1 MHADLPRVRELQQV
15 DDRIREL
22 DEEIGRLPKYVSEI
36 ERQLESHR
44 KQIEADQAALAEN
57 KKGHRSLEGEIAT
70 HQQHISRLRGQM
82 NEAKTNEQFRAF
94 QHEIDFHEEA
104 VRKIEDRILD
114 KMVEAET
121 LAQNVKRAEA
131 ALRVENEKVQREV
144 SETKARVAKDEQEA
158 AAVRAARAELA
169 KALSN
174 QVLRTYEHVRRSR
187 GGRAVARASADRC
200 LACNVVFRPQF
211 SQMLRSNE
219 QVLTCEACGRI
230 LYYEPS
236 GVEAEDAHSASS
248 AAETAVE

>member
-1 MHADLPRVRELQQV
+1 MHVDLPRVRELQQV

-22 DEEIGRLPKYVSEI
+22 DEEIGRLPKYISDI
-36 ERQLESHR
+36 ERQLESHK
-44 KQIEADQAALAEN
+44 KQIEANQAALVEN
-57 KKGHRSLEGEIAT
+57 KKSHRALESEIAA

-82 NEAKTNEQFRAF
+82 SEAKTNEQFRAF
-94 QHEIDFHEEA
+94 QHEIDFHEEG

-121 LAQNVKRAEA
+121 LMQNVKKAEA
-131 ALRVENEKVQREV
+131 ALRVESDKVQREV
-144 SETKARVAKDEQEA
+144 AETKTRVAKDEQEA
-158 AAVRAARAELA
+158 AAVRTTRAELA
-169 KALSN
+169 KVLSS

-187 GGRAVARASADRC
+187 AGLAVARASADRC

-230 LYYEPS
+230 LYYEPP
-236 GVEAEDAHSASS
+236 GVGAEGAPDEPS
-248 AAETAVE
+248 AARSVVE